1 MNKQQYDHIDQQQLY
16 GLQQQQQRHQL
27 QGYQQYVPNPSQL
40 DQQQMQQ
47 NAQNYLQINA
57 QLGQDQ
63 FQQYYNGGQTN
74 IGGPGGMVI
83 NQKKSP
89 QLRNNRYFLPCVK

>member
-1 MNKQQYDHIDQQQLY
+1 MNKQQYDHLDQQQLY
-16 GLQQQQQRHQL
+16 GLQQQQQQHQQRHQL

-63 FQQYYNGGQTN
+63 FPQYYNGGQTN

-83 NQKKSP
+83 NQIKSP
-89 QLRNNRYFLPCVK
+89 QLRNNRYF